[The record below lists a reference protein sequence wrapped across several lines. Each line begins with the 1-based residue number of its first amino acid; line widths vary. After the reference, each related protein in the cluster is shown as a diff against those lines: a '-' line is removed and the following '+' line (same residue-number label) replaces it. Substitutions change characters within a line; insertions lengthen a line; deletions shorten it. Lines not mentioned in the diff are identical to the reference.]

1 MEELINQIIEL
12 EWEFF
17 QNTKNEGG
25 TASCQEDYDTFVI
38 MRTAQFSCFS
48 KELLQGWLKDLQ
60 KAKAEGRNLIA
71 EKYARMM
78 ESTAP
83 EQYRELAP
91 YLVQHNAKRQEI
103 TEEIIK
109 LQVEWLLEC
118 QEKYP
123 DVIAKARSIRT
134 SEDTPYNTS
143 AETYLRGELGT
154 YSDDTLLCYGR
165 YVISLKKEGRNL
177 NEMIFEKQVKSYGY
191 LSLEDAQKKEAD
203 RMSVPFSK
211 DSVI

>member
-1 MEELINQIIEL
+1 MEELISQIIEL

-48 KELLQGWLKDLQ
+48 KELLQSWLRDLQ
-60 KAKAEGRNLIA
+60 RAKEEGRNLIA

-83 EQYRELAP
+83 ERFREIAP
-91 YLVQHNAKRQEI
+91 YLVQYSAERQAI

-109 LQVEWLLEC
+109 IQVEWLLEC
-118 QEKYP
+118 QENYP
-123 DVIAKARSIRT
+123 AVIAKARPVRT
-134 SEDTPYNTS
+134 SEDTPYTTS

-154 YSDDTLLCYGR
+154 YSDETLLCYGR
-165 YVISLKKEGRNL
+165 YIVSLKKEGRNL
-177 NEMIFEKQVKSYGY
+177 NEMICEKQVKSYGY
-191 LSLEDAQKKEAD
+191 LSLQDAEKQEAS
-203 RMSVPFSK
+203 RASASL
-211 DSVI
+211 STGN